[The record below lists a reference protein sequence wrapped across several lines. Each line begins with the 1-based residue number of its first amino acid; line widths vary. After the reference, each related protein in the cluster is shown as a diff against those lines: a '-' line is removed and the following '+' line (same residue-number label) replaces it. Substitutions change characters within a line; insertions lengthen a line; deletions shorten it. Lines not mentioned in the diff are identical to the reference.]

1 MLAVWLVS
9 CLYIGIVC
17 TLITGVI
24 RVSKKWDE
32 NLFKQMVQSKVY
44 SRPGLMKIPLD
55 AMREYHDA
63 LGMEAN
69 ERVVTTI
76 SLLTPRGGVRYF
88 KYGNDSSKTI
98 PPQLREICFYNEEN
112 DLFSPIADTGNDR
125 ILYEAIDRYFRKG
138 EFPISEVTIDDNGRL
153 DIGIWYSGDIMATYS
168 FDLLSDESGCQF
180 IASDNGDEVW
190 IWRNGD
196 VASISSTVTWV
207 IT

>member
-24 RVSKKWDE
+24 RMSKKWNED
-32 NLFKQMVQSKVY
+32 LFKQMVQSKVY

-88 KYGNDSSKTI
+88 KYGNDTAA
-98 PPQLREICFYNEEN
+98 
-112 DLFSPIADTGNDR
+112 IA
-125 ILYEAIDRYFRKG
+125 
-138 EFPISEVTIDDNGRL
+138 
-153 DIGIWYSGDIMATYS
+153 
-168 FDLLSDESGCQF
+168 
-180 IASDNGDEVW
+180 
-190 IWRNGD
+190 
-196 VASISSTVTWV
+196 
-207 IT
+207 